1 MHIGSHSAIDWDA
14 IDAIGETARVRRF
27 IPVDSPWHR
36 LFDLAHTPSYRE
48 LLVEFISSFT
58 FHPPGVP
65 GEIETEVYTTGLVVV
80 DRPTLLGFWQVIAG
94 ANHWE
99 HDKSKGRVSFI
110 RDPLYRYM
118 HHMLAT
124 SIAARGYNREW
135 CTSTDL
141 FFFYCLLYRRP
152 CTLAYGLAQYYAS
165 THHRQ
170 ERGFLYGGSYV
181 TVIARSLGLVLH
193 QDPHLQTLPVMPT
206 RMGFQ
211 SLWGMKLL
219 KRFPVGPRFK
229 NRDGGIWR
237 EEPLP
242 EQFEPVYPPPDPAD
256 AVPVEDP
263 PVDVDGAAV
272 TQPPPP
278 PGAPQFPR
286 HVIPGHAPGAALHPD
301 VRAELD
307 RLNDLVGWL
316 VRAEQD
322 RREREGLPPIP
333 LPPAQAPH
341 QQQHPDSDSD
351 LDLDA

>member
-58 FHPPGVP
+58 FHPPG

>member
-1 MHIGSHSAIDWDA
+1 MQ
-14 IDAIGETARVRRF
+14 
-27 IPVDSPWHR
+27 
-36 LFDLAHTPSYRE
+36 
-48 LLVEFISSFT
+48 
-58 FHPPGVP
+58 
-65 GEIETEVYTTGLVVV
+65 GEIETEVYTAGLVVV

-322 RREREGLPPIP
+322 RREREELPPIP

-341 QQQHPDSDSD
+341 QQQHPDSD